1 MIFGGRGP
9 LGVALDRRD
18 PPNPGKYILN
28 LKLTKYCHWK
38 LSGLVCDLG
47 RLELIVI
54 TRQFGFLCRQ
64 KDVSKYKFVGIEVT
78 ETNA

>member
-1 MIFGGRGP
+1 MTGGS
-9 LGVALDRRD
+9 LEWSWIEEIYTT
-18 PPNPGKYILN
+18 PGNYVIN
-28 LKLTKYCHWK
+28 LKLTKYCRWK